1 MAYVIFPDFQI
12 ILQSNRY
19 QNNMVLAQKWINKWN
34 RTEIPEINTHIN
46 GEFIYDKGSKH
57 IQW

>member
-1 MAYVIFPDFQI
+1 
-12 ILQSNRY
+12 
-19 QNNMVLAQKWINKWN
+19 MVLAQKWINKWN

>member
-34 RTEIPEINTHIN
+34 RTEIPEINPHIN